1 MPQPDPSLP
10 ATVRRMF
17 DRIAGRYDL
26 LNHVLSANLDRGWR
40 RAAASDLAEARR
52 VLDLCGGTGD
62 MSRVL
67 ARSVP
72 DRHVVCCDF
81 SHAMLARAAGKLARA
96 GVASRSALVE
106 ADALRLPFRDGS
118 FDGISVAF
126 GVRNLADPRGGF
138 REMLR
143 VLAPAGRLVV
153 LEFSA
158 PTRPALAALYR
169 LYLTR
174 LLPRVGDGLSGAA
187 GPYGYLA
194 RTISAFPAPAVLA
207 GWVREAGFAAC
218 GWRTRAGGIVAIHTA
233 IKG

>member
-1 MPQPDPSLP
+1 MPQPDPRLP

-40 RAAASDLAEARR
+40 RSAAAELVDARH

-62 MSRVL
+62 MSLVL
-67 ARSVP
+67 ARPVH
-72 DRHVVCCDF
+72 DRRVVCCDF
-81 SHAMLARAAGKLARA
+81 SHEMLARAAPKLARA
-96 GVASRSALVE
+96 GLAERAALVE

-118 FDGISVAF
+118 FDGVSVAF
-126 GVRNLADPRGGF
+126 GVRNLADPRAGF

-143 VLAPAGRLVV
+143 VLAPRGRLVV

-158 PTRPALAALYR
+158 PSRPALARLYR

-174 LLPRVGDGLSGAA
+174 LLPRIGDGLSGAE

-194 RTISAFPAPAVLA
+194 RTISAFPAPPVLA
-207 GWVREAGFAAC
+207 GWLREAGFAAC

-233 IKG
+233 LKG

>member
-1 MPQPDPSLP
+1 
-10 ATVRRMF
+10 MF

-40 RAAASDLAEARR
+40 RSAAAELVEARR

-62 MSRVL
+62 MSVVL
-67 ARSVP
+67 ARKAP
-72 DRHVVCCDF
+72 GRHVVCCDF
-81 SHAMLARAAGKLARA
+81 SHAMLTRAGSKLARTGLA
-96 GVASRSALVE
+96 ARAALVE
-106 ADALRLPFRDGS
+106 ADALRLPFREGS
-118 FDGISVAF
+118 FDGICVAF
-126 GVRNLADPRGGF
+126 GVRNLADPRAGF

-143 VLAPAGRLVV
+143 VLAPGGRLVV
-153 LEFSA
+153 LEFSV
-158 PTRPALAALYR
+158 PTGPALGALYR

-174 LLPRVGDGLSGAA
+174 LLPRIGDGLSGAA

-194 RTISAFPAPAVLA
+194 RTIASFPAPPVLA
-207 GWVREAGFAAC
+207 GWLREAGFAAC